1 MCGHDWRGALKLLGI
16 LSHLC
21 AFLFGC
27 MYLNIPC
34 ACLQES
40 SLMVLQ
46 ASLKG
51 ELEANQ
57 QQLESSKV
65 THLTLSLSINC
76 RNPFVSY
83 LWHLIKP
90 VFVNLDWG
98 VWPDSRAPLPA
109 GAAEVC
115 VGATTEN
122 QQLSAATHTESAAG
136 KRHCQG
142 ACVDFSLITVELTV
156 YAIITQP

>member
-1 MCGHDWRGALKLLGI
+1 MNVNSVMQSCVDMTVEGALKLLGI

-65 THLTLSLSINC
+65 AHPALSL
-76 RNPFVSY
+76 
-83 LWHLIKP
+83 L
-90 VFVNLDWG
+90 
-98 VWPDSRAPLPA
+98 
-109 GAAEVC
+109 
-115 VGATTEN
+115 
-122 QQLSAATHTESAAG
+122 
-136 KRHCQG
+136 
-142 ACVDFSLITVELTV
+142 
-156 YAIITQP
+156 